1 MNRQRASDL
10 LGILRGAQQV
20 LSALVKSQQKETNH
34 LWKNSSLAS
43 ANLAMQATINE
54 AIKQSSNLKLDK
66 LSTEALQRSSMVLEG
81 LRAYIKY
88 SQGLTF
94 GNGDSGFHF
103 ERETIYED
111 VENLLKLPL
120 KDNLSFSNIKEKN
133 AKQADNSFLNKSNGN
148 YLTKAK
154 SVSGSTMQSK
164 VNINDGFVD
173 DEVRQIQ
180 LHSLVNKKTLN
191 LIKSLNLSQEKKIDL
206 STGTIEESKIQSSTN
221 NTEISSF
228 AGNTTVS
235 PSSGPA
241 VSSSTDQVLTSGT
254 TTTTTIGDSKEIYDF
269 TNEKPKLYSSQT
281 QTGSD
286 VKPAPPKPVAR
297 KAPKRKPVL
306 SESAKQRSVPSSRL
320 GRMFSFGSLA
330 AGLGVGTVTE
340 FTLRSLGL
348 KESPKGTPT
357 SLDSVFL
364 TPANAERIVKTLCE
378 VRGAALKIGQILS
391 IQDNN
396 IISPELQKAFE
407 RVRQSADFMP
417 PWQVEKVMVKEF
429 GHDWKSKLETFDV
442 KPFAAASIGQV
453 HPATLCDGTEVA
465 VKIQYPGVAQGIE
478 SDIENLVGVLKIWNV
493 FPEGLFI
500 ENLVEVAKRELAWE
514 VDYVREAECTK
525 KFRELL
531 TPYPDYFIPR
541 VIDDLCTKQVF
552 TTELVEG
559 IPVDKCQ
566 DLDYETRRHICGLIM
581 QLCLREIFQFQF
593 MQTDPNWSNF
603 FYNPD
608 TKQLILLDFG
618 ASRAY
623 TKEFINQYIKVIKGA
638 ADGDRDKVLEVSKK
652 MGFLTG
658 YESKV
663 MEEAHV
669 DTVMILGEVFRET
682 TGEFDFGSQDTTRRV
697 QRLVPTI
704 LTHRLCPPPEEIYS
718 LHRKLSGVFLL
729 CSKLKVKMNC
739 RQMFL
744 NVYDNYKID

>member
-88 SQGLTF
+88 SQGRDIIDVTSQNVPDTFLLKINISLEFFRGGLTF

-493 FPEGLFI
+493 FPE
-500 ENLVEVAKRELAWE
+500 
-514 VDYVREAECTK
+514 
-525 KFRELL
+525 
-531 TPYPDYFIPR
+531 
-541 VIDDLCTKQVF
+541 DDLCTKQVF